1 MNCFECYIVDD
12 EPIAIEILA
21 AYIQRLDGFS
31 VKGAFTNPVK
41 AFEALQQSP
50 ADLLFL
56 DIQMPEL
63 TGLELLRSLRR
74 RPEVIL
80 TTAYRE
86 FALDGFELDAV
97 DYLLKPVAF
106 DRFLKAI
113 DKFLARNGKK
123 TPESQPPAPAP
134 EEQPHLFV
142 RADRK
147 NVKIY
152 LHDIL
157 YLESLKDYVRI
168 VSTNGKVLTKDT
180 LTHFE
185 ETLPPERFLR
195 VHRSFLVAKDKISAF
210 SADGLEIGKITV
222 PVGRLYK
229 MNVEKAVLGGGGEV

>member
-12 EPIAIEILA
+12 EPIAIEILS

-41 AFEALQQSP
+41 AFESLQQSP

-168 VSTNGKVLTKDT
+168 VTSNGKVLTKDT
-180 LTHFE
+180 MTHFE

-195 VHRSFLVAKDKISAF
+195 VHRSFLVAKEKISAF

-229 MNVEKAVLGGGGEV
+229 LNVEKAVLGGGGK

>member
-12 EPIAIEILA
+12 EPIAIEILS

-31 VKGAFTNPVK
+31 LKGAFTNPVK

-123 TPESQPPAPAP
+123 TPETPPQVQ
-134 EEQPHLFV
+134 EEQPHLFI

-168 VSTNGKVLTKDT
+168 VTSNGKVLTKDT
-180 LTHFE
+180 MTHFE

-229 MNVEKAVLGGGGEV
+229 LNVEKAVLGEG

>member
-12 EPIAIEILA
+12 EPIAIEILS

-31 VKGAFTNPVK
+31 LKGAFTNPVK

-123 TPESQPPAPAP
+123 APEPQPPVAAQ
-134 EEQPHLFV
+134 EEQPHLFI

-168 VSTNGKVLTKDT
+168 VTSNGKVLTKDT
-180 LTHFE
+180 MTHFE

-229 MNVEKAVLGGGGEV
+229 LNVEKAVLGGG